1 MKGMWRR
8 IGWLVGAL
16 LLSFGILWLIL
27 RFQYFLEKCSIFE
40 VLLDKEHLFHLSLAI
55 IALPISIALWCF
67 RTYDNKMSSFL
78 QASSHLGGGNSEKRM
93 AIIQLMLLKNKEQV
107 FTQEIDRLT
116 RGISLIGR
124 NGDMVDLT
132 NLNLDKINFSDA
144 NLLYV
149 NFEGAELLGANFKKA
164 KFAEIRLCKVN
175 LRGADFSNAELHKIN
190 LAEANLR
197 GADFSNAHLQNTNF
211 SNADLRGAKFS
222 KVNLQDATNWIDI
235 KLEGAIYDD
244 STEFPPELSTKK
256 KRDELGMI
264 HKPSLS

>member
-116 RGISLIGR
+116 QGISLEGEEKRGAIKR
-124 NGDMVDLT
+124 
-132 NLNLDKINFSDA
+132 LNLSNLDLREINFSNS
-144 NLLYV
+144 NLNHVDLSGS
-149 NFEGAELLGANFKKA
+149 E
-164 KFAEIRLCKVN
+164 
-175 LRGADFSNAELHKIN
+175 
-190 LAEANLR
+190 
-197 GADFSNAHLQNTNF
+197 LQNANF
-211 SNADLRGAKFS
+211 SNAILIHSIVLGANLQGVDLSRAELKINNLSGANLQG
-222 KVNLQDATNWIDI
+222 VNLC
-235 KLEGAIYDD
+235 GAILIKTNSLAEAELTGAVYDD
-244 STEFPPELSTKK
+244 ETQFPPELDSRED
-256 KRDELGMI
+256 RDRRGMI
-264 HKPSLS
+264 YKP